1 MKLITLVT
9 LAVTLSSDR
18 LHAAPPPADI
28 RAQRCKANDNY
39 CDCGDDETKTAACS
53 LYSASKRTFQC
64 NDPTVLQ
71 MLFQSRV
78 HDTVCDCC
86 DGSDELPS
94 TGCPNTCQR
103 LARDVAAEREEEKAR
118 RLKGMEEREVQIKEA
133 VTKLTAIRTAG
144 GDSVNVLLQQQREP
158 LVRAKAALEEEE
170 KLEKNHRLSIVSVAT
185 EAFNTYFSAF
195 TMVIQTQHC
204 RYSNPTLSCPFLHC
218 TTLHYT
224 AVHCTTLHAVFTI

>member
-1 MKLITLVT
+1 MKLISFVT

-18 LHAAPPPADI
+18 LYAAPPPAEI

-53 LYSASKRTFQC
+53 LFSASKRTFQC
-64 NDPTVLQ
+64 SDPTVLQ

-94 TGCPNTCQR
+94 AGCPNTCER

-118 RLKGMEEREVQIKEA
+118 RLKGMEEREIQIKEA
-133 VTKLTAIRTAG
+133 VAKLAAIRTAG
-144 GDSVNVLLQQQREP
+144 GDGVNALLDQQRWSDG
-158 LVRAKAALEEEE
+158 VREEFY
-170 KLEKNHRLSIVSVAT
+170 NRWV
-185 EAFNTYFSAF
+185 
-195 TMVIQTQHC
+195 
-204 RYSNPTLSCPFLHC
+204 
-218 TTLHYT
+218 
-224 AVHCTTLHAVFTI
+224 